1 MARRTVAA
9 ACLPL
14 ALALGAARATAQQAP
29 DAAIQ
34 PARMPGTWQVV
45 AVRNLATGEVDSV
58 AKRRTMW
65 LMVTASRWTY
75 VWMDHARAVTTADH
89 LARLSPSARRRVNY
103 AKIWDERDQPRFW
116 ASGGEYRIE
125 GNRFVIA
132 RVMSIEPEQASARS
146 YDEIVRL
153 DDSSYVYRTTD
164 RAGVVREWV
173 HRRLD

>member
-1 MARRTVAA
+1 
-9 ACLPL
+9 
-14 ALALGAARATAQQAP
+14 
-29 DAAIQ
+29 
-34 PARMPGTWQVV
+34 MPGTWQVV

-58 AKRRTMW
+58 ATRRTMW
-65 LMVTASRWTY
+65 LMVTSSRWTY
-75 VWMDHARAVTTADH
+75 VWMEHGRAVTSTDR
-89 LARLSPSARRRVNY
+89 LARLSPAARRRVNY

-132 RVMSIEPEQASARS
+132 RVMSIEPAQASARS
-146 YDEIVRL
+146 YDEIVQL
-153 DDSSYVYRTTD
+153 DDTWYVYRTTD